1 MLLRRA
7 LPLLLLSISLPAAAQ
22 KPGPVQGTAE
32 IQSDKLKIDHALKR
46 ALFEGNV
53 TAHWREL
60 VLECD
65 EMNVSYDE
73 QGNITSLRAAGN
85 VVVRR
90 GEARATAKTARLDA
104 RQGLLVLNGN
114 PVLVQGP
121 HRLEGS
127 RILVH
132 LKSGRIEAI
141 DAKGTFS
148 LGNEAP
154 R

>member
-1 MLLRRA
+1 MQLRRA
-7 LPLLLLSISLPAAAQ
+7 LPLLLFSISLPVLAQ

-32 IQSDKLKIDHALKR
+32 IRSDRLKIEHALKR

-53 TAHWREL
+53 RAHWREL

-65 EMNVSYDE
+65 DMNVSYDE
-73 QGNITSLRAAGN
+73 EGNITSLRATGN

-90 GEARATAKTARLDA
+90 GGARATAKTARLDA
-104 RQGLLVLNGN
+104 RQGLLVLDGK
-114 PVLVQGP
+114 PILVQGP

-148 LGNEAP
+148 LGNEAS